1 MTVRINNITAGYGK
15 VPILKDISVEL
26 PSGQFC
32 ALVGPNGSGKTTLM
46 RCINAIL
53 TPFQGQILIDNQDVS
68 RLSRSQTARLIG
80 FVPQSTQSVF
90 AFTVIEMV
98 LMGGATRIKA
108 WSAPTQQDKQKA
120 HLICEEIGIDHL
132 TTHSFQQL
140 SGGQK
145 QLVMLARAL
154 FQETPVLLLDEPTS
168 NLDFC
173 NQHKMMN
180 LVRDVIKRKNAT
192 ALITLHDPNLV
203 LNYCDSAV
211 LMKEGRLIASGQ
223 VGTTLCDTNLQTAF
237 GDNIQTDTTSQG
249 MSVIVPKQLFFPQN
263 AMQKQPKEHYI

>member
-1 MTVRINNITAGYGK
+1 MTVRIENISAGYGK
-15 VPILKDISVEL
+15 VPIIKDISVEL
-26 PSGQFC
+26 ASGQFC

-46 RCINAIL
+46 RCINAVL
-53 TPFQGQILIDNQDVS
+53 TPFKGHILLDNQDVS
-68 RLSRSQTARLIG
+68 RLTRSQTARLIG

-90 AFTVIEMV
+90 AFTVIEMI
-98 LMGGATRIKA
+98 LMGGASRIKA
-108 WSAPTQQDKQKA
+108 WSAPTRQDKHKA
-120 HLICEEIGIDHL
+120 HLICEEIGISHL
-132 TTHSFQQL
+132 AAHSFQQL

-145 QLVMLARAL
+145 QLVILARAL

-211 LMKEGRLIASGQ
+211 LMKEGRLIASGPA
-223 VGTTLCDTNLQTAF
+223 GPTLCDSNLQTAF
-237 GDNIQTDTTSQG
+237 GDNIQTATTNQG
-249 MSVIVPKQLFFPQN
+249 MPVIVPKYLFTPQN
-263 AMQKQPKEHYI
+263 AAQKHSKEHCV

>member
-1 MTVRINNITAGYGK
+1 VTVHINNITAGYGK
-15 VPILKDISVEL
+15 APILKDISAAL

-32 ALVGPNGSGKTTLM
+32 ALIGPNGSGKTTLM

-53 TPFQGQILIDNQDVS
+53 TPYQGQILVANQDVS

-80 FVPQSTQSVF
+80 FVPQITHSVF
-90 AFTVIEMV
+90 AFTVMEMV
-98 LMGGATRIKA
+98 LMGGASRIKA
-108 WSAPTQQDKQKA
+108 WSAPTRQDRCKA
-120 HLICEEIGIDHL
+120 LSICEEIGINHL
-132 TTHSFQQL
+132 AAHSFQQL

-168 NLDFC
+168 HLDFC
-173 NQHKMMN
+173 NQHKMMS

-192 ALITLHDPNLV
+192 AFITLHDPNLV

-211 LMKEGRLIASGQ
+211 LMKEGCLIAAGQ
-223 VGTTLCDTNLQTAF
+223 IETTLSDANLQIAF
-237 GDNIQTDTTSQG
+237 GANIQTDTTSRG
-249 MSVIVPKQLFFPQN
+249 MPVIVPKHIIGPHSN
-263 AMQKQPKEHYI
+263 TQKQPE